1 MCHIRRQRRDNRNA
15 SFALPDLVKTTHH
28 HGVKHQLASSTGI
41 PSSSIAAHRQASQ
54 DAIEERVLGLPREEN
69 TL

>member
-1 MCHIRRQRRDNRNA
+1 MHH
-15 SFALPDLVKTTHH
+15 SLPLPLVKTTHH